1 MLIFFEEFNYRL
13 WTSSKE
19 LSDVYEALPDSWRLL
34 QYDDILVTD
43 LKLFFQLWRKA
54 EEESFQ
60 NMSVKILLR
69 IFLVLCP

>member
-34 QYDDILVTD
+34 QYDDIPVTD

-54 EEESFQ
+54 EEECFQ